1 MLIRELLDQT
11 DPGTVKCIRPDRTL
25 YELAAELRAHN
36 IGAMLVTDGN
46 DTLVGMVSE
55 RDLVRA
61 ITEFGEGFGSRSVTD
76 VITRDVITCAPGD
89 NVIDTLAVMNDK
101 RIRHI
106 PVLDTGKPLAMI
118 SIREFEHICTQ
129 LRIQSRT
136 DFLTGL
142 SNRRYFMETL
152 EAELARGKRYG
163 IPLSLAILDID
174 HFKHINDTFGHGAG
188 DRVLYDLA
196 NLLVHELR
204 NFDVVGRLGGE
215 EFAILFPNTSAPQAE
230 LACER
235 LITAIRAQEI
245 VTDEG
250 TIRFTVSFGLTDA
263 AVSVPDGRAFLQAAD
278 QLLYRAKN
286 EGRNRLVA
294 ARSNQQF
301 DPTVTTDGSRIC
313 NTRPSRQMA

>member
-1 MLIRELLDQT
+1 MLIRELLDQG

-25 YELAAELRAHN
+25 QELAGELHAHN
-36 IGAMLVTDGN
+36 IGAMLVTDGD

-61 ITEFGEGFGSRSVTD
+61 ITEFGDNFAGRSIAD
-76 VITRDVITCAPGD
+76 IITRDVIACAPGD
-89 NVIDTLAVMNDK
+89 NVVDTLAVMNEK
-101 RIRHI
+101 RIRHM
-106 PVLDTGKPLAMI
+106 PVLDAGKPVAMI
-118 SIREFEHICTQ
+118 SIREFEHICRQ

-142 SNRRYFMETL
+142 SNRRHFMETL
-152 EAELARGKRYG
+152 ETELARGKRYDL
-163 IPLSLAILDID
+163 PLSLAILDID

-188 DRVLYDLA
+188 DRVLFDLA
-196 NLLVHELR
+196 KLLVHELR
-204 NFDVVGRLGGE
+204 NFDTVGRLGGE
-215 EFAILFPNTSAPQAE
+215 EFAILFPNTCAHQAK

-235 LITAIRAQEI
+235 LITAIRSMEI

-250 TIRFTVSFGLTDA
+250 TIRFTASFGLTDA
-263 AVSVPDGRAFLQAAD
+263 AREARDGRAFLQAAD

-294 ARSNQQF
+294 VLSGPQPHSAA
-301 DPTVTTDGSRIC
+301 TADGSIAPD
-313 NTRPSRQMA
+313 TRRSRQVA